1 MSKSLRMVLL
11 AIFCGQISLFCLLAC
26 VFNLKRQYRY
36 ATLLYDMLPLYPV
49 LSIFGFIFY
58 VVTLLLIDNFPLF
71 IQLPLILPG
80 FFVFAFIFYRAFRWF
95 NCYRMSK
102 YEAFLKELQDPK
114 YSVKLH
120 SEYKD
125 TLGKD
130 DPKFIHVFIR
140 HDVDIYLHRLKRMVA
155 LEKKYNIKAT
165 VFFRLHAE
173 RYKFDSAIPI
183 IEDLKRDNFEIGYHY
198 EVLTRT
204 KGEKEPAIEL
214 FEKELAYLRTLAPI
228 NYVVAHGDK
237 YDNGQIFSELDKAK
251 LKIDSSYNFKNCLYL
266 SEAGGNDMYSKYNKH
281 IFSFIKSAK
290 KGDVIQILIHAD
302 WWY

>member
-1 MSKSLRMVLL
+1 MVLVT
-11 AIFCGQISLFCLLAC
+11 IVFGFISLFCLVGC

-49 LSIFGFIFY
+49 LSTFGFIFY
-58 VVTLLLIDNFPLF
+58 VLTVLQIGLPLF
-71 IQLPLILPG
+71 IQLPLIIPG
-80 FFVFAFIFYRAFRWF
+80 FLSFAFIFYRSFRWF
-95 NCYRMSK
+95 NSYRMSK

-130 DPKFIHVFIR
+130 DPEFIHVFIR

-155 LEKKYNIKAT
+155 LEKKYNVKST

-183 IEDLKRDNFEIGYHY
+183 IEDIKQAGFEIGYHY
-198 EVLTRT
+198 EVLART
-204 KGEKEPAIEL
+204 NGKKEPAIVL

-237 YDNGQIFSELDKAK
+237 YDNGQIFKELDKDK
-251 LKIDSSYNFKNCLYL
+251 LKIESSYNFKNCLYL
-266 SEAGGNDMYSKYNKH
+266 SEAGGNDMFAKYNKH
-281 IFSFIKSAK
+281 IFSFFKSAK